1 MSHPRLRLAP
11 EVVTPE
17 SLDRSLLAAGNVDRL
32 GRRIDYMRISITD
45 RCNLRCVY
53 CMPEEGVPLSSRDE
67 LLSFEEIWRVA
78 GAAHAL
84 GFTKFRVTGGEPL
97 VVKNV
102 LVFLEGLRRATGD
115 ATLCMTTNGTLLG
128 EYLDDLRELG
138 ITKLNISLD
147 TLDATR
153 FKTLARRDGLDKVL
167 GALERAALSGFFKV
181 KVNAVIVPGVNEDD
195 LLPLVGLAERLPIDM
210 RFIEQMPL
218 DGQRDGGFLGADT
231 ILERIAAVHPLSRAA
246 PDDSRQAAQ
255 LMYSAAGFKGRI
267 GVIAPRSKKFCASC
281 NRLRL
286 TPDGELKGCLLS
298 EGTLD
303 VRGALRNGVDDAG
316 LATLLRYAIGIK
328 PAEYKDERYGLDRS
342 MSAIGG

>member
-1 MSHPRLRLAP
+1 MPA
-11 EVVTPE
+11 E
-17 SLDRSLLAAGNVDRL
+17 LDRALLADGNVDRL

-53 CMPEEGVPLSSRDE
+53 CMPEEGVRLSPKDE

-102 LVFLEGLRRATGD
+102 LVFLQGLRRVTGD
-115 ATLCMTTNGTLLG
+115 ATLCLTTNGTLLG
-128 EYLDDLRELG
+128 QYIDDLRDIG
-138 ITKLNISLD
+138 ISRINVSLD
-147 TLDATR
+147 TLDPVR
-153 FKTLARRDGLDKVL
+153 FRRLARRDGLETVL
-167 GALERAALSGFFKV
+167 AAIERAALAGFARV
-181 KVNAVIVPGVNEDD
+181 KVNAVIVPGVNDDD
-195 LLPLVGLAERLPIDM
+195 LVPLAGLAKTLPIDV

-218 DGQRDGGFLGADT
+218 DGEVDGGFMGADDM
-231 ILERIAAVHPLSRAA
+231 LARIGAVYPLSRSD

-255 LMYSAAGFKGRI
+255 LMFTSPELRGRV
-267 GVIAPRSKKFCASC
+267 GVIAPRSKKFCAAC

-286 TPDGELKGCLLS
+286 TPSGELKGCLLS

-303 VRGALRNGVDDAG
+303 LRQALRAGVDDQG